1 MYISPKR
8 KRQVIGMCAGV
19 LLSVV
24 AYVVLLIPSNEDL
37 VSLGPMNTGHEEL
50 QCIDCH
56 TKAPGTA
63 LQQIQANFMH
73 MIGARNNDVEF
84 GHLDVDTKK
93 CQGCHDRPNDRHPV
107 HRFQETRFADARKN
121 IEVTQCE
128 TCHLEHQGVRL
139 TIAVNEATYCKNC
152 HEDLDM
158 KNDPLDVP
166 HAQLIKEEKW
176 STCLQC
182 HDFHGNHFMKTA
194 EHMKDTVSIEALK
207 AYFEGGESPYSDRK
221 KYIAKKKPEDK
232 LIENKKEEK
241 PKAKEYT
248 EEKQNY

>member
-1 MYISPKR
+1 
-8 KRQVIGMCAGV
+8 
-19 LLSVV
+19 
-24 AYVVLLIPSNEDL
+24 
-37 VSLGPMNTGHEEL
+37 
-50 QCIDCH
+50 
-56 TKAPGTA
+56 
-63 LQQIQANFMH
+63 
-73 MIGARNNDVEF
+73 
-84 GHLDVDTKK
+84 
-93 CQGCHDRPNDRHPV
+93 
-107 HRFQETRFADARKN
+107 
-121 IEVTQCE
+121 
-128 TCHLEHQGVRL
+128 
-139 TIAVNEATYCKNC
+139 
-152 HEDLDM
+152 M